1 MLYVVGHILTPMG
14 RLQGEESHSPY
25 RQIQAAS
32 LIFEGLQATLES
44 RTSVPIPVAAPH
56 SC

>member
-1 MLYVVGHILTPMG
+1 MYHQTVLTPMG
-14 RLQGEESHSPY
+14 RLQGEERHSPC

-32 LIFEGLQATLES
+32 LIFEGLQATLRS
-44 RTSVPIPVAAPH
+44 RTSVPVHISALD